1 MRRTFTM
8 AATAAIAV
16 IALGATGARAESHGG
31 ACTSASADQYLSA
44 ADLQAKIEAQG
55 YKVKRVKIDKACGEI
70 HAFDKAGAKVELYVD
85 PTNGSIV
92 RTETD

>member
-1 MRRTFTM
+1 MQRIFTM

-16 IALGATGARAESHGG
+16 IALGAVGARAESHS
-31 ACTSASADQYLSA
+31 CTSAPADQYLSA
-44 ADLQAKIEAQG
+44 GDLQAKVEAQG
-55 YKVKRVKIDKACGEI
+55 YTVKRVKIAKACAEVY
-70 HAFDKAGAKVELYVD
+70 ALDKAGAKVELYVD